1 MDPQKDEGH
10 SRMSENTFKQESR
23 LTNES
28 FWDQYWRQQES
39 FYRESGLRLT
49 DETRAAMAEI
59 EKEFDPLFDAANQ
72 AMLDAS
78 ATRPDVSAFYKNISP
93 TMNPDLWKTAQQRAR
108 DAIAAWEANAPDE
121 WKAAQ
126 LQMDA
131 IAKQY
136 NDKRTAVYAGE
147 DKRQYEALGTDPDT
161 IVKLA
166 KKHVNWL
173 INDQHRGYQAA
184 ARTASSFSAYDVVAL
199 GGTKWALD
207 AEATRNRILKALQR
221 MHFRALGDNANA
233 IDEIKAYIETAIKSN
248 YRIAPE
254 GTPGVHQTIILRRRA
269 EAGSQE
275 QEADPGLDII
285 RTAYPLTH
293 VAPIDKVSN
302 KIFTG
307 GITNALTNVRM
318 GKRGSGRSITTTVQL
333 HFAPEIENLP
343 TIGLYE
349 KAVNNGIC
357 SVYKVGN
364 KIMTDRMIYQ
374 AMTGNP
380 DANLS
385 PKQAVMINQAITTLM
400 YTGAKIDMSEELKSR
415 KIPGTMQYDEN
426 LIHAKRGT
434 YNLNG
439 AQTTAIELL
448 DAPLSL
454 KIGETKDQI
463 ARLPMSAIATPVN
476 KTEESI
482 ALQTYL
488 LDRIYAMRGSKKDER
503 RISYATVY
511 TEIWGN
517 EADSK
522 SRTQKKRLR
531 GYMAEML
538 SHWTTQTTIDGKP
551 IINGF
556 DEYLRGKTAQG
567 ILIDV

>member
-1 MDPQKDEGH
+1 MND
-10 SRMSENTFKQESR
+10 STFKQESR
-23 LTNES
+23 LSSDKYWNQ
-28 FWDQYWRQQES
+28 FWRQER
-39 FYRESGLRLT
+39 FLYRDAGLRLT
-49 DETRAAMAEI
+49 DEARAAMAEI

-93 TMNPDLWKTAQQRAR
+93 TLNPELWKAAQQRAR
-108 DAIAAWEANAPDE
+108 DAIAEWETNAPDE
-121 WKAAQ
+121 WRAAQ
-126 LQMDA
+126 LEMDTLA
-131 IAKQY
+131 GQY
-136 NDKRTAVYAGE
+136 NDRKNAISSSEY
-147 DKRQYEALGTDPDT
+147 KRQYEALGTDPST
-161 IVKLA
+161 IVKQA

-173 INDQHRGYQAA
+173 INDQHKEYIEGAK
-184 ARTASSFSAYDVVAL
+184 TALSFSAYDVVAL

-207 AEATRNRILKALQR
+207 AEATRKRILKALQHL
-221 MHFRALGDNANA
+221 HFRALGDNAKA
-233 IDEIKAYIETAIKSN
+233 IDEIKAYIETAIKIN

-254 GTPGVHQTIILRRRA
+254 GTPGVHQTIILHRRA

-476 KTEESI
+476 KNEESI

-488 LDRIYAMRGSKKDER
+488 LDRIYAMRGSKNDER